1 MVQNDANMKS
11 VGINRKQAQKNEK
24 TRFFGTKQKKQASKN
39 EKNANNFGTKRKY
52 QGTKTKKN
60 EKVFPILKQK
70 PTLNL
75 EKHKKMCLNK
85 RGLFFPLG
93 KIDIV
98 P

>member
-1 MVQNDANMKS
+1 MKS
-11 VGINRKQAQKNEK
+11 VGINRKQAPKNKK
-24 TRFFGTKQKKQASKN
+24 TLKILVQN
-39 EKNANNFGTKRKY
+39 EKNKLEKRKKKTKNFGTKRK
-52 QGTKTKKN
+52 KTSSKHEKN
-60 EKVFPILKQK
+60 ENGFSISKQK
-70 PTLNL
+70 PILNL